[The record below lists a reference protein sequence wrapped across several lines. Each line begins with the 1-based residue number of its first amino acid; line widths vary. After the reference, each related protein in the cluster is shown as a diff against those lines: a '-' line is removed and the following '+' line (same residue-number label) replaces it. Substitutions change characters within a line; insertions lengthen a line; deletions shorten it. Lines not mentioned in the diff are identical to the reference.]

1 MLLSVVP
8 VLPLAPRTP
17 RAFVPVPRCTTWAI
31 TVCSHSA
38 VRADSTRSAG
48 DCGQGVIL
56 PSRSCTRVMPTGLWK
71 RPRLAKAV

>member
-17 RAFVPVPRCTTWAI
+17 AAFLPVPRRTTWVSVA
-31 TVCSHSA
+31 CSQSA
-38 VRADSTRSAG
+38 VAGESARSAG
-48 DCGQGVIL
+48 DCGQGVIR